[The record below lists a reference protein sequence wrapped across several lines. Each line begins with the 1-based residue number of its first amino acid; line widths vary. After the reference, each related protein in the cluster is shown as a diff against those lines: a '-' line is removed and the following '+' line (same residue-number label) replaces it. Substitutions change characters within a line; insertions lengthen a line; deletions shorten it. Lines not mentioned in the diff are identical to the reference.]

1 MNITN
6 CLKSTSSIEF
16 SLSYTAYDN
25 RYVTNVQKFHTV
37 EIQYL
42 WSATVRRRCCGVVES
57 GDDNS
62 EIDAWFGNWV

>member
-42 WSATVRRRCCGVVES
+42 
-57 GDDNS
+57 
-62 EIDAWFGNWV
+62 